1 MLRGLFEIRTSWMRH
16 DNVFK
21 DGDRMKSPRIFLVDD
36 HALVRR
42 GIAALLRADGRYEVI
57 GEAENGE
64 DALGQ
69 LADRVADG
77 LPDVVLLDLAMPR
90 LDGLATMRRI
100 QKQWPRLA
108 VVILTMHHDEQFVA
122 QALRAGARGYLL
134 KQSLETELFEALAL
148 VLRGERYV
156 TPAIDMTQVPS
167 QHEKEPDLTAR
178 EREVLQLVSDGH
190 TTQAVA
196 EILNISHHTATR
208 HRANLMQKLHVHNQM
223 ELMRTA
229 ISRGLVVAAGRD
241 PTKIG

>member
-1 MLRGLFEIRTSWMRH
+1 
-16 DNVFK
+16 
-21 DGDRMKSPRIFLVDD
+21 MKSPRVFLVDD

-42 GIAALLRADGRYEVI
+42 GIAALLRMDGRYQVI

-69 LADRVADG
+69 LAGPPSGG

-108 VVILTMHHDEQFVA
+108 VVILTMHNDEQFVS
-122 QALRAGARGYLL
+122 QSLRAGARGYLL
-134 KQSLETELFEALAL
+134 KHCLDTELFEALAW

-156 TPAIDMTQVPS
+156 TPAID
-167 QHEKEPDLTAR
+167 LTRVSTRGEEGPELTVR
-178 EREVLQLVSDGH
+178 EREVLQLVSDGY

-229 ISRGLVVAAGRD
+229 IARGLVVAAGRD
-241 PTKIG
+241 AAQIG